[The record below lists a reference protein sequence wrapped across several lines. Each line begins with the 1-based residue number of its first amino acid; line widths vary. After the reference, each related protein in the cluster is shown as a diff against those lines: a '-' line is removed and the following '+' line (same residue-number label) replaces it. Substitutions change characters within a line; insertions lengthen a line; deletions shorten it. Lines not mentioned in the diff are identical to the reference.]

1 MAGEDVD
8 YEPASAGGP
17 TCPARPSTRAWA
29 AMGLVTLMGRKY
41 PRVRT
46 VAAEELYTAMLTW
59 DDDELMD
66 GDGDGDGDV
75 DRGLISIL
83 AKTPWGSSAPGLI
96 RGQRLRLKEKLDLI
110 LYERR
115 ER

>member
-1 MAGEDVD
+1 
-8 YEPASAGGP
+8 
-17 TCPARPSTRAWA
+17 
-29 AMGLVTLMGRKY
+29 MGRKY

-66 GDGDGDGDV
+66 VDVDGDDDEE

-96 RGQRLRLKEKLDLI
+96 REQRLRLKEKLDLI
-110 LYERR
+110 LR
-115 ER
+115 EGR